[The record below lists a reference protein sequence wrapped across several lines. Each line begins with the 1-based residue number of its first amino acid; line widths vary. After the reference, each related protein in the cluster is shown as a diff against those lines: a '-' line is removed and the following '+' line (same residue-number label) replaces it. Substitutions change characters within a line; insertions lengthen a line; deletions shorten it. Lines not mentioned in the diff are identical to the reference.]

1 MRVYW
6 NAILVSSKYYTA
18 LPILNK
24 QRFAPFI
31 FLSESSNKRET
42 NILALVRFKI
52 PFERD
57 AFRFNIL
64 SALSEKQLPSRVE
77 IRVLALCVNHSLFM
91 LGNDTTSILRL
102 RRSTHKYSCP
112 ALKMIS
118 NANSAAVQ
126 LNKLIFFLLAR

>member
-18 LPILNK
+18 LLILNK
-24 QRFAPFI
+24 QKFAPVF

-42 NILALVRFKI
+42 NILAVVRFKT

-64 SALSEKQLPSRVE
+64 SALFRETTFKQGRNSSLLS
-77 IRVLALCVNHSLFM
+77 LCVNHSLFM
-91 LGNDTTSILRL
+91 LAGE
-102 RRSTHKYSCP
+102 
-112 ALKMIS
+112 
-118 NANSAAVQ
+118 
-126 LNKLIFFLLAR
+126 